1 MTAIIYFGEMVVAL
15 MLAIFLLATSTSSM
29 GEAVALFLRRSRRFD
44 PRRIYGPSLSV
55 AQYRDNPTSNSS
67 RSSGRGYRQD
77 FLADM
82 GLLRGRLFDCRWC
95 RFSRSVGRLCLVF
108 IYPLLRPS

>member
-15 MLAIFLLATSTSSM
+15 MLAIFLLATSTFGM
-29 GEAVALFLRRSRRFD
+29 GEAVTLFSGGVVALD

-95 RFSRSVGRLCLVF
+95 RFSRSIGRLCLVF
-108 IYPLLRPS
+108 VHPLLRPS